1 MLRAGCGVRTMS
13 PVLLLMAI
21 AAAAPNPPKP
31 HIVYVLSDN
40 LGHGNVGYLRARSP
54 AGPSPEVVTPRI
66 DELVRTGVELSRLCR
81 DPHLHALPSRCLSP
95 RLPR

>member
-1 MLRAGCGVRTMS
+1 MAVA
-13 PVLLLMAI
+13 PVLTLTALLS
-21 AAAAPNPPKP
+21 AAAAAAPKP

-66 DELVRTGVELSRLCR
+66 DELVLTGVELSRLCR
-81 DPHLHALPSRCLSP
+81 DRAPPLPPSTFHFLPPCL
-95 RLPR
+95 